1 MALTLGL
8 ICFSVAIIVPILA
21 IIYARKAA
29 LRAKYRP
36 YRPNKN
42 NVSSNERRVAN
53 RHPRYKKLVGLL
65 HGDRDA
71 ADRLSDIFGVDRAI
85 EDLIR
90 DRSR

>member
-1 MALTLGL
+1 MALILGL
-8 ICFSVAIIVPILA
+8 ICFAVAIIVPIVA
-21 IIYARKAA
+21 IIYATKAS

-36 YRPNKN
+36 NKN
-42 NVSSNERRVAN
+42 TVSSSLRAVN

-65 HGDRDA
+65 HGDRET
-71 ADRLSDIFGVDRAI
+71 ADRLSDAFGVDRAI